1 MLAIQTQFTRNT
13 ALGAVGG
20 PKYIQKTVQLPN
32 GSWALVVFEL
42 IEINGKITAKA
53 VCGKILGEKCFNK
66 EDILALPAYFERET
80 IAPIV
85 SPFFPYIPFLLKDF
99 AFIISQ
105 PTRAPSFI

>member
-53 VCGKILGEKCFNK
+53 VCGKLLNNTVVEA
-66 EDILALPAYFERET
+66 EEILALPLYK
-80 IAPIV
+80 
-85 SPFFPYIPFLLKDF
+85 SPEEFVPFQYSKFDIQYSLPRDL
-99 AFIISQ
+99 AFITSQ
-105 PTRAPSFI
+105 PTRAPNLA